1 MAKKRNRRALP
12 APQAGSLF
20 PRQGRRL
27 GDGVALAVALL
38 HIGCSFILSG
48 MLVGKIGFS
57 RRHLFDFFR
66 ELQQRLAQF
75 RRLVYD
81 KGTS

>member
-1 MAKKRNRRALP
+1 MLGHLGLMSRNVGALP
-12 APQAGSLF
+12 APQAGSLS
-20 PRQGRRL
+20 PRQ
-27 GDGVALAVALL
+27 DALAVALL
-38 HIGCSFILSG
+38 HISCSFILSG

-81 KGTS
+81 KGAS